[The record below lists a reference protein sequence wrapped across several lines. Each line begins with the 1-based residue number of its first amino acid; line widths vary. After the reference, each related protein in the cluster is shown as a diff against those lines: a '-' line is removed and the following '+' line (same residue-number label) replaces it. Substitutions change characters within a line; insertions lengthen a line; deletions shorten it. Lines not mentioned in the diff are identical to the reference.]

1 MRKIEELKNVS
12 ISTSLNVEPG
22 VVLYSGFV
30 RLPDCGACK
39 VMFGYNE
46 DGYEHVSISPVNSHR
61 MPSWDDMSRLK
72 NIFFYPEEE
81 AYQIMPKKS
90 EYVNVKGNCLHLWR
104 PANGRVLQ
112 ELV

>member
-1 MRKIEELKNVS
+1 MKKLKEIERDRHVKDIKIVS
-12 ISTSLNVEPG
+12 SKYKIYAAYLRMNGFEYTVE
-22 VVLYSGFV
+22 
-30 RLPDCGACK
+30 
-39 VMFGYNE
+39 FGYNE